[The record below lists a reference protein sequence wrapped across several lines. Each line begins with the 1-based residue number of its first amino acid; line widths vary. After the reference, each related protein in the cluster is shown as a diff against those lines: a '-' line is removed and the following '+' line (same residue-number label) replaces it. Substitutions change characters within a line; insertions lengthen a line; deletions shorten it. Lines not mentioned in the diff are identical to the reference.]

1 MTVSRRGA
9 LLVGAGLGAAAVGG
23 GYAVATHDKP
33 EPPAPSTTDAKGH
46 LLWRNWSGVQH
57 AYPAARLA
65 PKTEGELTASLKT
78 AAAPIR
84 PVGAGHSFTALVPT
98 DGTLVSLDALSG
110 IIAWEGDEAVVAA
123 GTRLGALGPVL
134 AAKGRAMA
142 NLPDINKQA
151 LAGALATGTHGTGAK
166 IQALHGDV
174 TALRLVTPKGE
185 VLDCD
190 ANKNADVFQA
200 AKVSLG
206 ALGVIT
212 QVRLKT
218 TANRRLERNVWLEP
232 FEDALAKAEERWA
245 RHRNFE
251 FYAVP
256 FTGLAACIS
265 HDETDAPALPRGPD
279 QDTVFLDV
287 LKGLRNLLGFS
298 APLRKTAARALLGG
312 TKPEKAIDEGWKL
325 LSTERPVRFNE
336 MEFHLPA
343 ERAVEGPGRDRGH
356 HREGAPRRLL
366 PDRMPPH
373 RPRRRL
379 AVAVSGRAP
388 GLHRRPRP
396 LQGRV
401 RLPLHPDRA
410 DLPPIRRPAALGQ
423 AAQRDGRPIGRALS
437 ALERLPAGSGQAG
450 SRRPDA
456 QSVPERPVRGVAT
469 GAQGL
474 SGAPC
479 GGFRPCPGL
488 PIRR

>member
-33 EPPAPSTTDAKGH
+33 EPPAPPTTDAQGH

-57 AYPAARLA
+57 AYPAARAA
-65 PKTEGELTASLKT
+65 PKTEAEVAQVLKT
-78 AAAPIR
+78 AVAPVR
-84 PVGAGHSFTALVPT
+84 PVGAGHSFTALAPT
-98 DGTLVSLDALSG
+98 DGTLVSLDGLSG

-123 GTRLGALGPVL
+123 GTRLGALGPAL

-151 LAGALATGTHGTGAK
+151 LAGALATGTHGTGATIK
-166 IQALHGDV
+166 ALHGDV

-185 VLDCD
+185 VIDCAEHRD
-190 ANKNADVFQA
+190 ADVFQA

-218 TANRRLERNVWLEP
+218 TANRRLERKVWLEP
-232 FEDALAKAEERWA
+232 FEDALAQAEARWA
-245 RHRNFE
+245 KHRNYE

-265 HDETDAPALPRGPD
+265 HDETDAPAIPRGPD
-279 QDTVFLDV
+279 QDTVFLDA

-298 APLRKTAARALLGG
+298 APLRKAAARALLGG

-343 ERAVEGPGRDRGH
+343 GVQLKALAEIVATIEKERPDVFFPIECRRIAPDDAWLSPFQ
-356 HREGAPRRLL
+356 GAPRGSIAVHAHYKDEFAFLYTLIEPIFR
-366 PDRMPPH
+366 RYGGRPH
-373 RPRRRL
+373 WGKL
-379 AVAVSGRAP
+379 HSVSGDQLA
-388 GLHRRPRP
+388 GLYPRWSDF
-396 LQGRV
+396 LKV
-401 RLPLHPDRA
+401 R
-410 DLPPIRRPAALGQ
+410 AALDP
-423 AAQRDGRPIGRALS
+423 DGRMLNPYLKGLF
-437 ALERLPAGSGQAG
+437 
-450 SRRPDA
+450 
-456 QSVPERPVRGVAT
+456 GV
-469 GAQGL
+469 
-474 SGAPC
+474 
-479 GGFRPCPGL
+479 
-488 PIRR
+488 